1 MPWRLATELMGVE
14 HRAEENPWEFTSSG
28 RAEGESLDE
37 FLSEVIFPSFFF
49 LSGGNPPPNPC
60 ARHALLCP

>member
-1 MPWRLATELMGVE
+1 MPQRLATEFIGIE

-37 FLSEVIFPSFFF
+37 FLRELISPSYF
-49 LSGGNPPPNPC
+49 
-60 ARHALLCP
+60 

>member
-49 LSGGNPPPNPC
+49 
-60 ARHALLCP
+60 